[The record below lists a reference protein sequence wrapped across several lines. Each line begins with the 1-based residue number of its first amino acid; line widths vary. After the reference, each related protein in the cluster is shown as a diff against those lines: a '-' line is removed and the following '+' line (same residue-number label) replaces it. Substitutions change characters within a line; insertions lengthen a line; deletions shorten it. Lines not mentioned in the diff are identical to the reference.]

1 MVLVHRAQRGGL
13 FLIVMVL
20 VIVFLMVVK
29 PNLGF

>member
-1 MVLVHRAQRGGL
+1 VQRGGL
-13 FLIVMVL
+13 FLSAMVL